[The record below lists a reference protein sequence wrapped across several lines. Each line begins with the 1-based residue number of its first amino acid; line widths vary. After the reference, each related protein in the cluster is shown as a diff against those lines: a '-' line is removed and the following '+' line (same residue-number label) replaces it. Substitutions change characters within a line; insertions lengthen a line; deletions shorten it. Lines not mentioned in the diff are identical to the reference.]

1 MSGGRQSGPA
11 MRGPRGIKGG
21 PKAKNP
27 IQTLKRIL
35 GIVLKGYPVHCVFVV
50 IGIVVSVLANVRGSL
65 FLRTLIDDYIT
76 PMIGVPSPDFGPLFK
91 ALSTMA
97 LIYLVGVGS
106 TYLYNR
112 LMVVV
117 SQGSLK
123 KIRDQVFE
131 HMETLS
137 IPFFDTHAHG
147 DLMSIYTNDTDTL
160 RQMISQSIPQ
170 LLSSSITIVSVFVSM
185 LMLSPI
191 LTVLVLLMVFIMAQ
205 VTKKIGGQSG
215 RYFMAQQRDIGIVN
229 GYIEEMMDG
238 QKVVKVFCHEEEAK
252 ARFKELND
260 QLFDSASNANVFANI
275 LMPVMANIG
284 NINYVLTTIVGAL
297 LAIGNVGGLTLG
309 GLASFLQ
316 LTRSFNQPVTQI
328 AQQFNS
334 IIMALAG
341 AERVFGL
348 LDEPSEQDNG
358 YVTLVNVR
366 RENGELKEVP
376 ERTGLWAWKHPHHDG
391 TLTYTELKGE
401 VVMDGVDFGYTEDKI
416 VLHDIRL
423 YAKPGQKVAFVGAT
437 GAGKTTITNLINRFY
452 DIQDGKI
459 RYDGININKIKKP
472 DLRRSLGMVLQDSH
486 LFTGTVADNIRYGKL
501 DASDT
506 EVKGAAMLS
515 GADTFIRHLPDG
527 YNTML
532 A

>member
-1 MSGGRQSGPA
+1 MSSKQSGPA

-27 IQTLKRIL
+27 VQTLKRIL
-35 GIVLKGYPVHCVFVV
+35 KIVVKGYPVHCVFVV

-65 FLRTLIDDYIT
+65 FLQTLIDDYIT
-76 PMIGVPSPDFGPLFK
+76 PMIGVEAPNFAPLFK

-97 LIYLVGVGS
+97 LIYLVGVCS

-117 SQGSLK
+117 AQGSLK

-137 IPFFDTHAHG
+137 IPFFDTHPHG

-191 LTVLVLLMVFIMAQ
+191 LTALVVLMVFVMAQ

-215 RYFMAQQRDIGIVN
+215 RYFVAQQRDLGIVN
-229 GYIEEMMDG
+229 AYIEEMMDG

-252 ARFKELND
+252 ERFKKLND

-341 AERVFGL
+341 AERVFAL
-348 LDEPSEQDNG
+348 MDEP
-358 YVTLVNVR
+358 
-366 RENGELKEVP
+366 
-376 ERTGLWAWKHPHHDG
+376 
-391 TLTYTELKGE
+391 
-401 VVMDGVDFGYTEDKI
+401 
-416 VLHDIRL
+416 
-423 YAKPGQKVAFVGAT
+423 
-437 GAGKTTITNLINRFY
+437 
-452 DIQDGKI
+452 
-459 RYDGININKIKKP
+459 
-472 DLRRSLGMVLQDSH
+472 LRRTTGM
-486 LFTGTVADNIRYGKL
+486 
-501 DASDT
+501 
-506 EVKGAAMLS
+506 
-515 GADTFIRHLPDG
+515 
-527 YNTML
+527 
-532 A
+532 